1 MGKIIAIAN
10 QKGGVGKTTTAV
22 NLTAFFAY
30 YGKKVLLIDI
40 DPQANA
46 TSGIGINVFETEGRN
61 IYQVLLGLLSAE
73 DVIVKIH
80 RDQLQFDVIPSN
92 PELAGAAVELI
103 NEMAREYRL
112 RKALTPLKDSYDFIL
127 IDTPPDLNIL
137 TINALT
143 AADSVLI
150 PLQTEYYAMEGLS
163 RLLSTIDRVIE
174 NLNPDLHIEG
184 ILLTM
189 FDARNNICHQV
200 AEEVTRHFGWQVF
213 ETVIPRN
220 VKLTEAPSFGRTIF
234 EYDAKS
240 RGAKGYNSLAVE
252 IIKKNEAIGQGVKQ
266 DG

>member
-1 MGKIIAIAN
+1 MGKIIVIAN

-22 NLTAFFAY
+22 NLTAYFSY
-30 YGKKVLLIDI
+30 YKKKVLLVDI

-46 TSGIGINVFETEGRN
+46 TSGIGIDVYSVEGKN
-61 IYQVLLGLLSAE
+61 IYQVLIGEIEPEEVIIKVERDGLDFHVL
-73 DVIVKIH
+73 
-80 RDQLQFDVIPSN
+80 PSH
-92 PELAGAAVELI
+92 PELAGAEVELI
-103 NEMAREYRL
+103 NEMAREFRL
-112 RKALTPLKDSYDFIL
+112 KKALQPLKSDYDYIL
-127 IDTPPDLNIL
+127 IDTPPSLNIL

-150 PLQTEYYAMEGLS
+150 PLQTEYYAMEGLTN
-163 RLLSTIDRVIE
+163 LLSTIEKVVN

-220 VKLTEAPSFGRTIF
+220 VRLTEAPSFGQTIF
-234 EYDAKS
+234 EYDSKS
-240 RGAKGYNSLAVE
+240 RGAKGYNSLALE
-252 IIKKNEAIGQGVKQ
+252 IISKTDNMVREH
-266 DG
+266 